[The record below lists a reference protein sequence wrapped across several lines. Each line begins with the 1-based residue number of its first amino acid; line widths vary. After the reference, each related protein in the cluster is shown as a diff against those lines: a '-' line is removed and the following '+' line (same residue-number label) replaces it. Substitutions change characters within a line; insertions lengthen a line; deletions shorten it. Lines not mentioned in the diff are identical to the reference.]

1 MENCMLIEDSI
12 DGALL
17 VSIIDFV
24 LSFVFIGGIGLLLS
38 VFPLINKLGAIN
50 DADLKKDH

>member
-1 MENCMLIEDSI
+1 MLIEDSI